1 MSDERKKAVWLDCD
15 PGHDDAF
22 AIILAAYHPSLEL
35 IGISTVVGNQT
46 LDRTTQNA
54 FKVAH
59 IAGLSPT
66 IPIVRGCGESL
77 CRHVSTCPE
86 IHGQTGLDG
95 ADIPEHPQY
104 RKACEEPNEN
114 YLWTIYQTIR
124 KVGRPVTFI
133 ATGQLTN
140 VALLLKV
147 FPQVLFSFSRNP
159 IEPFTRLLQIT
170 DSLADIVL
178 MGGCIGIGN
187 ITPGSEFNIMNDPDA
202 AHIVFSSSR
211 VPRLVMVPLE
221 VTHTVCATPQVGER
235 LRSIGSQFTSTLD
248 HLLHF
253 FAATYKQVFQFES
266 PPLHDPCAVAYV
278 ANSDLFEEQLMHVD
292 IERKSDFCQGR
303 TVCDLFD
310 MHRREK
316 NCVVV
321 TKIKEVERFW
331 EMMIEAIERANEKSP
346 MNRTT

>member
-1 MSDERKKAVWLDCD
+1 
-15 PGHDDAF
+15 
-22 AIILAAYHPSLEL
+22 
-35 IGISTVVGNQT
+35 
-46 LDRTTQNA
+46 
-54 FKVAH
+54 
-59 IAGLSPT
+59 
-66 IPIVRGCGESL
+66 
-77 CRHVSTCPE
+77 
-86 IHGQTGLDG
+86 
-95 ADIPEHPQY
+95 
-104 RKACEEPNEN
+104 
-114 YLWTIYQTIR
+114 
-124 KVGRPVTFI
+124 
-133 ATGQLTN
+133 
-140 VALLLKV
+140 
-147 FPQVLFSFSRNP
+147 
-159 IEPFTRLLQIT
+159 
-170 DSLADIVL
+170 

-235 LRSIGSQFTSTLD
+235 LRAIGSQFASTLD

-331 EMMIEAIERANEKSP
+331 EMMIEAIERANDKSP